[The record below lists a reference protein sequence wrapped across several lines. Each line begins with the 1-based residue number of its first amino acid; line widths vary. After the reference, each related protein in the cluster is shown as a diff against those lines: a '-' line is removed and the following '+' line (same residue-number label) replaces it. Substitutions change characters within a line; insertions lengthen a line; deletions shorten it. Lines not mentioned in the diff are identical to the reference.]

1 MDVSQELLLETYQK
15 FMRLKSSLKEANKH
29 YLLTE
34 KGKEKKREINKSYVE
49 SKKEDTEYRININ
62 RKQRERYKRKVEQK
76 KKEIENESLAT
87 NHSDI

>member
-15 FMRLKSSLKEANKH
+15 FMRLKSSVKQANKR

-34 KGKEKKREINKSYVE
+34 KGKEKKRQINKCYVE

-62 RKQRERYKRKVEQK
+62 KKQRERYKKKVEQQ
-76 KKEIENESLAT
+76 KKEIENESLAI